1 MSLKRASPFIFR
13 ERYKVQKNLA
23 GSEFYSYNIKTLQN
37 SVLNFADLKGKAVL
51 IVNTATRCGL
61 TPQLTDLQKLHQTY
75 GKKGLV
81 ILGVPS
87 NSFKQEDKDGEILAN
102 FCQKNFG
109 VEFTMLELSQ
119 VTGKKRIPLYDFL
132 IKNSKSPDTEISW
145 NFEKFLV
152 DCQGRVSNRFA
163 PQTSPLADEV
173 MSAISTALEKK

>member
-1 MSLKRASPFIFR
+1 MQ
-13 ERYKVQKNLA
+13 ENLA
-23 GSEFYSYNIKTLQN
+23 ESNFYSFNIKTLQDGI
-37 SVLNFADLKGKAVL
+37 LNFSDLMGKAVF

-61 TPQLTDLQKLHQTY
+61 TPQLTELQKLQQTY
-75 GKKGLV
+75 GSKGLV

-87 NSFKQEDKDGEILAN
+87 NSFKQEDKDGEILAD

-132 IKNSKSPDTEISW
+132 IKNSKTPDAEISW

-152 DCQGRVSNRFA
+152 DRQGKVSHRFA

-173 MSAISTALEKK
+173 VNAISTALDKKLGKK